1 MPHFLPLTFPQ
12 NGHCVVPQHWSEN
25 RPLGKWVAKQREQYR
40 FYCDGKHSF
49 LTEER
54 IDLLNSCNFSWKI
67 KGRSAK
73 TKQKYEVKPDKVK
86 EKSLVEM
93 EEEEMHE
100 GMHRQLI
107 VAAAAEVNL
116 RAANPNSHQQQL
128 MNDNLASMH
137 AARMAG
143 HYDPSIGN
151 GNNVQI

>member
-1 MPHFLPLTFPQ
+1 M
-12 NGHCVVPQHWSEN
+12 
-25 RPLGKWVAKQREQYR
+25 GKWVAKQREQYR

>member
-1 MPHFLPLTFPQ
+1 M
-12 NGHCVVPQHWSEN
+12 E
-25 RPLGKWVAKQREQYR
+25 
-40 FYCDGKHSF
+40 D
-49 LTEER
+49 
-54 IDLLNSCNFSWKI
+54 

-116 RAANPNSHQQQL
+116 RAASLPNPNSHQQQL